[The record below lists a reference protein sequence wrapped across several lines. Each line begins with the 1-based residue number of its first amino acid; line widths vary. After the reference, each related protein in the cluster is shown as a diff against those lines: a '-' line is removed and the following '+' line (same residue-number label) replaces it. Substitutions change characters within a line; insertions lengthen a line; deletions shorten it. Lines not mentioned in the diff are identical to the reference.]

1 MKKFVKFLLGLTAVA
16 ASSRWY
22 IVFLEKCSDERL
34 SG

>member
-16 ASSRWY
+16 AAVGGY

>member
-16 ASSRWY
+16 AAVGG